1 MSEWTRRRDVGRDGL
16 GENFLPEA
24 PYVGP
29 TPIPPRREHPP
40 KVWGSIDVEGD
51 EVVVRLKGWR
61 SLMAVK
67 RRLAVPLSAVLA
79 VTHDPSARLH
89 VRTRLR
95 KRGGRTGVF
104 RVGMYHSPDGWSF
117 WSVGLARN
125 AVVVEASG
133 ARYRFFV
140 VEVADPASTLE
151 IICQA
156 AGLNA
161 ARPDAFRQEHP
172 ST

>member
-1 MSEWTRRRDVGRDGL
+1 MSEWTRRRTVGRNGL
-16 GENFLPEA
+16 GENFLSET

-29 TPIPPRREHPP
+29 TPIPPRRAHPP
-40 KVWGSIDVEGD
+40 RVWGSLVVEGD
-51 EVVVRLKGWR
+51 QVVVKLNGWR

-67 RRLAVPLSAVLA
+67 RTLAIPLSTVIAVS
-79 VTHDPSARLH
+79 HDPSARLH

-104 RVGMYHSPDGWSF
+104 RIGAYHSPDGWSF
-117 WSVGLARN
+117 WSVGLARH

-133 ARYRFFV
+133 ARYRFLV

-151 IICQA
+151 MIRLA
-156 AGLNA
+156 AGLDTA
-161 ARPDAFRQEHP
+161 ATDAFRQEHP